1 MSIKMLILR
10 QLNDPDEKVNTKKRR
25 RVRMKKGLFLLMAAL
40 SMVCLFG
47 CSEKKNE
54 AGVTAAES
62 TQGEK
67 TEETQGHK
75 TAFPNRKIEIV
86 VGFGPGSGTDIT
98 ARAIAEPLSDVL
110 GVPVVVTNIEGSQG
124 LNGLNYIYKQP
135 NDGYTLFLTTQ
146 TQLITQVYGLS
157 EIKFMDEFE
166 PVARLCHDV
175 TLLGASSSGRFKNL
189 DELMEFAKANPKAV
203 KIAGLAAT
211 GLDGMIIK
219 QFVENSGMDLDL
231 VSFGGTAD
239 CLSALLG
246 NHVDLSICE
255 VATAKSLMEA
265 GDMIGM
271 MVLSEN
277 RLDDFPDI
285 PCSVELGIDAT
296 IGAWRGLSVKK
307 GTDPEVTT
315 VLENAVKEAMES
327 EKWKNFVETNML
339 NYRDGYADAD
349 GFRAIWEEEYAFF
362 ESMAE

>member
-1 MSIKMLILR
+1 MR
-10 QLNDPDEKVNTKKRR
+10 
-25 RVRMKKGLFLLMAAL
+25 KGLLLSIAAISAL
-40 SMVCLFG
+40 CLFG

-54 AGVTAAES
+54 PAAAPAEVTEAQGTQAES
-62 TQGEK
+62 SGKEQGDSL
-67 TEETQGHK
+67 G
-75 TAFPNRKIEIV
+75 FPNRKIEII

-157 EIKFMDEFE
+157 EIKFMEEFD

-175 TLLGASSSGRFKNL
+175 TLLGASSSGRFKDL
-189 DELMEFAKANPKAV
+189 SELTEYAKANPKAV

-231 VSFGGTAD
+231 VSFSGTAD

-246 NHVDLSICE
+246 NHVDLTICE

-271 MVLSEN
+271 MVLSED
-277 RLDDFPDI
+277 RLNDFPDI

-296 IGAWRGLSVKK
+296 IGAWRGLSIKK
-307 GTDPEVTT
+307 GTDPEIVSI
-315 VLENAVKEAMES
+315 LENGINEAMKS
-327 EKWKNFVETNML
+327 EGWKNFVETNML
-339 NYRDGYADAD
+339 NYRDGYADSED
-349 GFRAIWEEEYAFF
+349 FRTIWEEEYSFF
-362 ESMAE
+362 EAMAE